1 MAATCSRQATRRGHA
16 RQTDCRAVSS
26 PRLAAVLASLTTSSA
41 LRATGVSGP
50 AGSPGQL
57 PGGITGSVSSSS
69 AATGASAARVPGGL
83 RRQRPG
89 DPVEDVVLTDQHL
102 AEPEPLHDPVQ
113 DERAAADHVYP
124 AGMHDA
130 DRGAGGPGLGEQAPG
145 YLVHVSR

>member
-1 MAATCSRQATRRGHA
+1 MAATCSRHATRRGHA
-16 RQTDCRAVSS
+16 RQTDCRAVRS
-26 PRLAAVLASLTTSSA
+26 PRVAAVPASLTTSPA

-57 PGGITGSVSSSS
+57 PGGTGPVNSWS
-69 AATGASAARVPGGL
+69 AATGASAARVPGGMC
-83 RRQRPG
+83 RQRPG
-89 DPVEDVVLTDQHL
+89 DAVEDVVLADQHL

-130 DRGAGGPGLGEQAPG
+130 DRGAGGPGLGEQAPA